1 MASIFV
7 QQFGNIR
14 FNYLRPFRQ
23 VFHVE
28 QQELET
34 GVPEPEKNS
43 PVRLGSDSWKPLPT
57 SSCRQDLTFL
67 MCKLM
72 NKSARTANFG

>member
-1 MASIFV
+1 VLSSIFV

-14 FNYLRPFRQ
+14 FNWLRPFRQ

-34 GVPEPEKNS
+34 GVPEPEKIS
-43 PVRLGSDSWKPLPT
+43 PGQLGSDSRKPLPT
-57 SSCRQDLTFL
+57 SPCRQHLTFL
-67 MCKLM
+67 MC
-72 NKSARTANFG
+72 